1 MFGTATTLAI
11 YMLSGWIT
19 NLISFQFQSAKITLG
34 ASGAI
39 FGLMGAMTIFYYM
52 NIKTLSNAKQGE
64 SSGS

>member
-1 MFGTATTLAI
+1 
-11 YMLSGWIT
+11 MLSGWIT